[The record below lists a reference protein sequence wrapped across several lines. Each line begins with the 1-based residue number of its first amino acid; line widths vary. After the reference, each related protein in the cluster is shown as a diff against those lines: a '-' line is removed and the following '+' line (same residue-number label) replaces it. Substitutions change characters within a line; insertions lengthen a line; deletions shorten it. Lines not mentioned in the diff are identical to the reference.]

1 MATITAVPPYFGTV
15 LQNGSRGPDSAQVQT
30 WLNGIR
36 KQWPQIQSVT
46 VDGRYGGATVQAVK
60 QFQTMA
66 GLTVDGMTGQSTWN
80 ALYTQ
85 YAGIYGAGEIYPGIV
100 AAPGARGAVVKS
112 MQQKL
117 LALSKVYTG
126 IQTIATDGSFG
137 SGTSAALRRF
147 QPQFGL
153 TADALLGKNT
163 FAGLA
168 KVYEAVRAGN
178 PPKVVTRYA
187 GYVMQQGSRG
197 DWVRFLQ
204 SYLNGVSG
212 LPQLTVDGNFG
223 SGTKKSVVAF
233 QGQQGLTADGKV
245 GTATWSR
252 LITVFNQ
259 QLG

>member
-1 MATITAVPPYFGTV
+1 M
-15 LQNGSRGPDSAQVQT
+15 
-30 WLNGIR
+30 
-36 KQWPQIQSVT
+36 
-46 VDGRYGGATVQAVK
+46 DGQYGGATVQAVK

-85 YAGIYGAGEIYPGIV
+85 YAGIYGPGEIYPGIV
-100 AAPGARGAVVKS
+100 AAPGAKGAVVKS

-117 LALSKVYTG
+117 AALSKVYTG
-126 IQTIATDGSFG
+126 IQTISTDGVFG
-137 SGTSAALRRF
+137 GGTSAALRRF

-153 TADALLGKNT
+153 IADALLGKNT
-163 FAGLA
+163 FAALA

-187 GYVMQQGSRG
+187 RYVMQQGSSG

-212 LPQLTVDGNFG
+212 VPQLTVDGKFG

-259 QLG
+259 QLS